1 MKRPSY
7 FIVSSLILLA
17 LLGLGSMLFKDPV
30 GTIKW
35 FLLIAAMAAIM
46 FFVIQKITGSS
57 AAQSNNQKAYRK
69 AAKQSQ
75 KNQQLRSSAAKPKD
89 SNVVTYS
96 FNHSKRKPKHRKKSD
111 VQLTVIDGKKG
122 KKKNRA

>member
-7 FIVSSLILLA
+7 YVVTGFILLA
-17 LLGLGSMLFKDPV
+17 LIGLGSKLFGDPI
-30 GTIKW
+30 GTLRW
-35 FLLIAAMAAIM
+35 FLIFAVVTTIIILVVMK
-46 FFVIQKITGSS
+46 FTGASTT
-57 AAQSNNQKAYRK
+57 QSTSHKAYKR

-75 KNQQLRSSAAKPKD
+75 KNQQQRKAAKTKD
-89 SNVVTYS
+89 SNIVTYS
-96 FNHSKRKPKHRKKSD
+96 FNHSKRKPKLRKKSD

>member
-1 MKRPSY
+1 MMKRPSY
-7 FIVSSLILLA
+7 FIVSGIILLA
-17 LLGLGSMLFKDPV
+17 LLGLGSKLFGDPV
-30 GTIKW
+30 GTLKW
-35 FLLIAAMAAIM
+35 LLIIVAVTAIM
-46 FFVIQKITGSS
+46 IYVVKRFSGSS
-57 AAQSNNQKAYRK
+57 TAQSANQKAYRK

-75 KNQQLRSSAAKPKD
+75 KNQQLRNTSKPKD

>member
-7 FIVSSLILLA
+7 YVVSGFILLA
-17 LLGLGSMLFKDPV
+17 LLGLGSKLFGDPI
-30 GTIKW
+30 GTLKW
-35 FLLIAAMAAIM
+35 FLIFTAVTAIM
-46 FFVIQKITGSS
+46 IFVVMKFTGTST
-57 AAQSNNQKAYRK
+57 AQSANHKAYKR

-75 KNQQLRSSAAKPKD
+75 KNQQQRSAAKPKD
-89 SNVVTYS
+89 SNIVTYS